1 MDTFGH
7 NYNLESVRKNR
18 CLKYICFVQNQGEI
32 SFTKEQFLALIEV
45 NRQQSLQIELL
56 TQQLA
61 QLKKMV
67 FGSKHERMELLN
79 SGQLSLDMNLG
90 GIAPIEP
97 ITEDIAYTRTKTKEK
112 VQPNRSPLPAD
123 LPREVIEI
131 TPEEDTTG
139 MKLIGHEITEK
150 LEMTPAKFYVKQ
162 YKRAK
167 YARPEGN
174 GIAIGKLPEFALPK
188 AIAGNSVIVY
198 LLISK
203 YVDHLPFHRQIKM
216 FKRLGMELS
225 DSTIN
230 DWFKGSIDLLEIL
243 HERLIEILL
252 SSGYIQNDETPIK
265 VLDSEKKGQTHRG
278 YFWVSHSPQQKI
290 VVFNYS
296 KGRSAQFPTELF
308 KNYRGYLQTD
318 GYGVYDFFGQRS
330 NITLVG
336 CMAHAR
342 RYFIEAAGNDKKRS
356 DYFTSKLQILY
367 KLEETLRQENA
378 SPDEV
383 LAKRQEIALPILQHL
398 HQWLK
403 ENLTQVL
410 PQSAIGKAIGY
421 ALTRWEKIM
430 LYAQDG
436 ILQIDNNLIENQIRP
451 VAVGRK
457 NYLFCGSHESA
468 QRAAIIYSLL
478 GTCKLHNI
486 NPQDWLNDVLIKLPS
501 RKANNIDDLLPQNW
515 NPDKQDAV

>member
-1 MDTFGH
+1 MPE
-7 NYNLESVRKNR
+7 NVSKND
-18 CLKYICFVQNQGEI
+18 CLKYVCHVQ
-32 SFTKEQFLALIEV
+32 KEGYVLVEKVHYDALIGEV
-45 NRQQSLQIELL
+45 QMLKH
-56 TQQLA
+56 QLA
-61 QLKKMV
+61 QIQKMV
-67 FGSKHERMELLN
+67 YGSKHERIELIN
-79 SGQLSLDMNLG
+79 PAQLSLEMGLG
-90 GIAPIEP
+90 ETNPLEVT
-97 ITEDIAYTRTKTKEK
+97 TEDIAYTRTKTKEK
-112 VQPNRSPLPAD
+112 AQPNRSTIPAG
-123 LPREVIEI
+123 LTREVFEI
-131 TPEEDTTG
+131 APDEDTTG
-139 MKLIGHEITEK
+139 MKLIGYEITEK
-150 LEMTPAKFYVKQ
+150 LEMIPAKFYVKQ

-174 GIAIGKLPEFALPK
+174 GIAIGKLPDFALPK
-188 AIAGNSVIVY
+188 AIAGSSVLAH
-198 LLISK
+198 LLVSK
-203 YVDHLPFHRQIKM
+203 YVDHLPLYRQIKM
-216 FKRLGMELS
+216 FSRIGMTLS
-225 DSTIN
+225 DSTVN
-230 DWFKGSIDLLEIL
+230 DWIIGSVNLLTAL
-243 HERLIEILL
+243 HDRQTQILL

-265 VLDSEKKGQTHRG
+265 VLDSEKKGQSHRG

-296 KGRSAQFPTELF
+296 KGRSAQFPTEFL

-318 GYGVYDFFGQRS
+318 GYGVYDSFELKD

-356 DYFTSKLQILY
+356 DYFIGKLQILY

-486 NPQDWLNDVLIKLPS
+486 NPQNWLNDVLIKLPS
-501 RKANNIDDLLPQNW
+501 RKANNIEDLLPQNW
-515 NPDKQDAV
+515 NPDLQGVL

>member
-1 MDTFGH
+1 M
-7 NYNLESVRKNR
+7 
-18 CLKYICFVQNQGEI
+18 QNQAE
-32 SFTKEQFLALIEV
+32 TVLTNEQILALIELNKQV
-45 NRQQSLQIELL
+45 IEINKKQALQIEELKR
-56 TQQLA
+56 QLA
-61 QLKKMV
+61 QYKKLIH
-67 FGSKHERMELLN
+67 GSKHERVEFIN
-79 SGQLSLDMNLG
+79 PAQLTLDMGLG
-90 GIAPIEP
+90 EITPVESF
-97 ITEDIAYTRTKTKEK
+97 TEDIAYTRKKRERK
-112 VQPNRSPLPAD
+112 AHPNRSPLPAD

-131 TPEEDTTG
+131 APEEDITG
-139 MKLIGHEITEK
+139 MKLIGHEITEQ

-174 GIAIGKLPEFALPK
+174 GIAMGKLPVFALPK
-188 AIAGNSVIVY
+188 AIAGSSVLAH
-198 LLISK
+198 LLVSK
-203 YVDHLPFHRQIKM
+203 YVDHLPLYRQIKM
-216 FKRLGMELS
+216 FSRIGMTLS
-225 DSTIN
+225 DSTVN
-230 DWFKGSIDLLEIL
+230 DWIIGSVNLLTAL
-243 HERLIEILL
+243 HDRQTQLLL
-252 SSGYIQNDETPIK
+252 SSGYIQNDETPIR
-265 VLDSEKKGQTHRG
+265 VLDSEKKGQTHQG
-278 YFWVSHSPQQKI
+278 YFWVSHSPGQKI

-308 KNYRGYLQTD
+308 KDYRGYLQTD
-318 GYGVYDFFGQRS
+318 GYGVYDFFGQKS

-336 CMAHAR
+336 CMAHGR
-342 RYFIEAAGNDKKRS
+342 RYFIEASGNDKKRS
-356 DYFTSKLQILY
+356 DYFIGKLQILY
-367 KLEETLRQENA
+367 RLEETLRQENA
-378 SPDEV
+378 SSEKV

-421 ALTRWEKIM
+421 ALARWEKIM

-486 NPQDWLNDVLIKLPS
+486 NPQDWLNDVLTKLPAY
-501 RKANNIDDLLPQNW
+501 KANNIDDLLPQNW
-515 NPDKQDAV
+515 KPNLQGVV

>member
-1 MDTFGH
+1 
-7 NYNLESVRKNR
+7 
-18 CLKYICFVQNQGEI
+18 VQNQGEI
-32 SFTKEQFLALIEV
+32 SFTKEQFLALVEI
-45 NRQQSLQIELL
+45 NKQQSLQIEML

-79 SGQLSLDMNLG
+79 PGQLSLDMNLG
-90 GIAPIEP
+90 GITPIEA
-97 ITEDIAYTRTKTKEK
+97 ITEDISYTRTKSKEK
-112 VQPNRSPLPAD
+112 AQPNRSPLPAN
-123 LPREVIEI
+123 LPREIIEI

-139 MKLIGHEITEK
+139 MKLIGHEITEQ

-167 YARPEGN
+167 YVRPEGN
-174 GIAIGKLPEFALPK
+174 GVAIGKLPEFALPK
-188 AIAGNSVIVY
+188 AIAGSSVLAH
-198 LLISK
+198 LLVSK
-203 YVDHLPFHRQIKM
+203 YVDHLPLYRQIKM
-216 FKRLGMELS
+216 FSRIGMTLS
-225 DSTIN
+225 DSTVN
-230 DWFKGSIDLLEIL
+230 DWIVASVNLLTAL
-243 HERLIEILL
+243 HDRLAQLLL

-265 VLDSEKKGQTHRG
+265 VLDGDKKGQTHRG
-278 YFWVSHSPQQKI
+278 YFWVSHSPQQKL

-296 KGRSAQFPTELF
+296 KGRSAQFPTEFL
-308 KNYRGYLQTD
+308 KEYRGYLQTD
-318 GYGVYDFFGQRS
+318 GYSVYDSFEQKN

-342 RYFIEAAGNDKKRS
+342 RYFIEAEGNDKQRS
-356 DYFTSKLQILY
+356 NYFVAQLQNLY
-367 KLEETLRQENA
+367 NLEKDLRESNA
-378 SPDEV
+378 TKEDIV
-383 LAKRQEIALPILQHL
+383 VKRQELALPILQHL

-436 ILQIDNNLIENQIRP
+436 MLQIDNNLIENQIRP

-478 GTCKLHNI
+478 GTCKLNNV
-486 NPQDWLNDVLIKLPS
+486 NPQDWLLDVLQKLPA

-515 NPDKQDAV
+515 NPQLQGVV